1 MNSNTETYT
10 YRCGKKVKL
19 EKNPYQFVVRAL
31 PNQIQGFGTTD
42 LEQVSSTS
50 TRVTTS
56 SNNLEILM
64 SVSRGIAPTH
74 HAYQY
79 KETGKEF
86 LITDRIFVK
95 FKNELSLKELNEFIA
110 KYALVL
116 KSKFSSSSYL
126 FQLTNYTG
134 MNPVKLVVKL
144 TEEEALVA
152 SAGHD
157 LNQRIQK
164 HQDIIPSDPNY
175 IQQWHLHERLN
186 DPEFDPRSSTECEG
200 AWELL
205 GNYGSF
211 EVVVGVT
218 DDGCLL
224 SHQDFD
230 SPDKFASWGYFQ
242 GERLINRADFDALA
256 DNMYEN
262 GSNHGTSCA
271 GVIAGEVDAMKTVGA
286 APACRLLPVKWESDG
301 PSLFISD
308 SKLITAL
315 NYMADKVDVISN
327 SWGISPVGIWE
338 NEVLNTITTL
348 SETGGR
354 RGKGIVF
361 LWAAGN
367 ENCPIDYTSDIEIP
381 YTSGVQQLSD
391 GSLVWVGVET
401 SQEFIHNLVGL
412 PGVMHVAALASNAQ
426 RSHYSNYGPGISLC
440 APSSNV
446 HTYYRME
453 VEGLG
458 ITTTTGQNEGVTNF
472 FGGTS
477 SATPLVAGVAALVIS
492 ANPILTAKEV
502 ISILNQ
508 TASKDLNLEAYP
520 KTLPR
525 DFDPDTSWD
534 VSPVAPFDDGSFVDA
549 DLQDGTWS
557 PWFGHGNVN
566 ALEAVREAL
575 SRINSDYD
583 ETVFS
588 EISEPVLSI
597 PDNDTEGVF
606 DIISCAVG
614 GSLKSI
620 SVSIDIIHTY
630 IGDLIITLTAPSGK
644 EVILQSRN
652 GGSTKNLLKTF
663 TFSNTATLL
672 LLVGENMKGDW
683 KLAVKDAANVDIGT
697 LNNWSLEIK
706 ANNAI
711 EIIVEENTGI
721 SIPDN
726 NQSGIERTLVITDS
740 GAIKDIEVAI
750 DLTHTYIGDLTLQL
764 ISPQNDSF
772 LLHNRIGGSAD
783 NIIKSYSIGNTPI
796 LADLRGKSIEGN
808 WLLKITDH
816 ANVDVGKLNYWRVKV
831 MV

>member
-1 MNSNTETYT
+1 MNSFTETYT

-31 PNQIQGFGTTD
+31 PQQIQTFGSTE
-42 LEQVSSTS
+42 LEQVSSAS
-50 TRVTTS
+50 TRVTTNNS
-56 SNNLEILM
+56 NLEALM

-86 LITDRIFVK
+86 LITDRVFVRFRK
-95 FKNELSLKELNEFIA
+95 ELSLKELNEFIA

-116 KSKFSSSSYL
+116 KSKFSAKSYL

-144 TEEEALVA
+144 MEEDDIVE

-164 HQDIIPSDPNY
+164 YQDIVPTDPNY

-186 DPEFDPRSSTECEG
+186 DPEFDPRSSTDCEG

-211 EVVVGVT
+211 DVTVGVT

-230 SPDKFASWGYFQ
+230 SSGKFASWGYFQ
-242 GERLINRADFDALA
+242 GERLISSVDFDASPS
-256 DNMYEN
+256 NMYET

-271 GVIAGEVDAMKTVGA
+271 GVIAGEADAVKTVGA

-315 NYMADKVDVISN
+315 NYMSDKVDVISN

-348 SETGGR
+348 AETGGR

-361 LWAAGN
+361 LWASGN
-367 ENCPIDYTSDIEIP
+367 ENCPIDYSSNIEIP
-381 YTSGVQQLSD
+381 YTSGVQQLAD

-412 PGVMHVAALASNAQ
+412 PGVMHIAALASNAQ
-426 RSHYSNYGPGISLC
+426 RSHYSNYGPGITLC

-477 SATPLVAGVAALVIS
+477 SATPLVAGIAALVIS
-492 ANPILTAKEV
+492 ANQELSAQEV

-508 TASKDLNLEAYP
+508 TASKDLNLEEYP
-520 KTLPR
+520 KTLPT
-525 DFDPDTSWD
+525 DFDSDTSWD
-534 VSPVAPFDDGSFVDA
+534 VSPVAPFDNGSFNDVD
-549 DLQDGTWS
+549 LPDGTWS
-557 PWFGHGNVN
+557 PWFGHGKVN

-575 SRINSDYD
+575 ARISGNNTQTTFA
-583 ETVFS
+583 ET
-588 EISEPVLSI
+588 SEPSLSI
-597 PDNDTEGVF
+597 PDNNSEGIF
-606 DIISCAVG
+606 DIITCATEG
-614 GSLKSI
+614 ELASISI
-620 SVSIDIIHTY
+620 SVDITHTY
-630 IGDLIITLTAPSGK
+630 IGDLILTLTAPSGK
-644 EVILQSRN
+644 EVVLQSRN
-652 GGSTKNLLKTF
+652 GGSTNNLQKTF
-663 TFSNTATLL
+663 NFSNTSTLL
-672 LLVGENMKGDW
+672 ALVGESMVGEW
-683 KLAVKDAANVDIGT
+683 KLTVKDAANVDTGS
-697 LNNWSLEIK
+697 LNSWSLEIN
-706 ANNAI
+706 ANNAEVI
-711 EIIVEENTGI
+711 TVEENEGI
-721 SIPDN
+721 TIPDN
-726 NQSGIERTLVITDS
+726 NQSGIERVLTVSES
-740 GAIKDIEVAI
+740 GILKNLEISVDI
-750 DLTHTYIGDLTLQL
+750 THTYIGDLTLEL
-764 ISPQNDSF
+764 ISPSNNSY
-772 LLHNRIGGSAD
+772 LLHNRIGGSSD
-783 NIIKSYSIGNTPI
+783 NIIKSYSLANTPI
-796 LADLRGKSIEGN
+796 LTELKGQSIEGD
-808 WLLKITDH
+808 WKLKITDR
-816 ANVDVGKLNYWRVKV
+816 ANADIGKLNFWKLKIEV
-831 MV
+831 